1 MDQEYE
7 LHLNMQKKK
16 IVHEN
21 KQIKFKKNLIMEKIL
36 ILHNYIQ
43 NIGIQSH
50 I

>member
-1 MDQEYE
+1 M
-7 LHLNMQKKK
+7 HLNMQKIKR
-16 IVHEN
+16 VHEN
-21 KQIKFKKNLIMEKIL
+21 KQIKFKKKLIMEKTL